1 MNEITIARTNH
12 QIDPTMTIWGWEIPI
27 YLFLGGLVA
36 GMMIL
41 SGVFILTGRKSKLL
55 NTLPLLGIIFLSL
68 GMGALF
74 LDLEHKLYVWRLYL
88 TFKPKSPMSWGAW
101 ILLLVYP
108 VLAIQTLLYLP
119 NWLGMLSTRFHRIAE
134 SLTKNTKLTAVIGW
148 SSVLLGFSLG
158 VYTGVLLSL
167 FSARPLWNSA
177 ILWLLFVTSGLSS
190 ALALAHL
197 LSKDKEES
205 AILQKGDIAAL
216 GFELFILFMFLISL
230 SSSGLIHAQAAGLL
244 LNGIYAPMF
253 WVFVVIIGILIPL
266 FLQVM
271 ELRGKVPHTIAAPL
285 FVLAGGLFLRFL
297 IVNAGQFSSWTHAM
311 NH

>member
-1 MNEITIARTNH
+1 MNELSIARNNH
-12 QIDPTMTIWGWEIPI
+12 QIDPTLAIWGWEIPV

-36 GMMIL
+36 GMMIIT
-41 SGVFILTGRKSKLL
+41 GYFMLTGRKSKLL
-55 NTLPLLGIIFLSL
+55 NTLPLLGIVLLSL

-108 VLAIQTLLYLP
+108 VLAVQTLVYLP
-119 NWLGMLSTRFHRIAE
+119 NWLGMLSSRLNKLSEDISKNEKLKKAAA
-134 SLTKNTKLTAVIGW
+134 SL
-148 SSVLLGFSLG
+148 SVLLGFSLG

-177 ILWLLFVTSGLSS
+177 VLWLLFVTSGLSS

-205 AILQKGDIAAL
+205 ALLQKGDIAAL
-216 GFELFILFMFLISL
+216 GFELFVLFMFLISL
-230 SSSGLIHAQAAGLL
+230 SSSGLIHAQAASLL
-244 LNGIYAPMF
+244 LNGVYAPFF
-253 WVFVVIIGILIPL
+253 WVFIVIVGVLLPL

-271 ELRGKVPHTIAAPL
+271 ELRHKIPHTVAAPL

-297 IVNAGQFSSWTHAM
+297 IVNAGQYSSWSSALH
-311 NH
+311 H